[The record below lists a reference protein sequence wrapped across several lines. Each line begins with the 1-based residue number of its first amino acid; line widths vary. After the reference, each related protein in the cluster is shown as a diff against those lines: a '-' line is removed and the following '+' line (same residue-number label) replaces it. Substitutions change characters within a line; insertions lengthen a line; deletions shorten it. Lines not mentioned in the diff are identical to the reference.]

1 MTTFQIIML
10 AILATCAFALCW
22 LVFKK
27 EGVTFNYNKTVTT
40 INKLDEMQLEIAKQN
55 LEELKKYNENA
66 AKQNLET
73 NQAIRTMTTAV
84 QEIMGVN
91 SDEAR

>member
-1 MTTFQIIML
+1 MTTFQIVLLWTLM
-10 AILATCAFALCW
+10 AILAL
-22 LVFKK
+22 LIVLYIK
-27 EGVTFNYNKTVTT
+27 GPITFNYNKTVTT

-66 AKQNLET
+66 AKQNIET

-84 QEIMGVN
+84 QEIMGVGG
-91 SDEAR
+91 DEAR